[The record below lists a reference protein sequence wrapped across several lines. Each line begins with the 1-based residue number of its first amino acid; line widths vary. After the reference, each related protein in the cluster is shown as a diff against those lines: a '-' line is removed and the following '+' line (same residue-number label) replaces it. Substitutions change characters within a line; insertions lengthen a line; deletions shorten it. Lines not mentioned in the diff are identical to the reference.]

1 MNIPLV
7 GMILYKHI
15 SHTIKSRGEQTLEII
30 SWFTTH
36 HLCQACVILI
46 SGPVNAIPIFFSATH
61 EWMSHESQLLH
72 DISKLIV
79 SPS

>member
-15 SHTIKSRGEQTLEII
+15 SHTIKSRGDQTLETIF
-30 SWFTTH
+30 WFTTH

-61 EWMSHESQLLH
+61 QWMSHESQLLH
-72 DISKLIV
+72 DISKLIM